1 LRTKPEKLITPALN
15 LYHSGDEGMGWHSD
29 GERIKKNGAIAS
41 VSLERK
47 KICLKHKTTKK

>member
-1 LRTKPEKLITPALN
+1 
-15 LYHSGDEGMGWHSD
+15 MGWHSD
-29 GERIKKNGAIAS
+29 GERIKKMEPLPS